1 MMRAFVDVPEIPLDD
16 SPFGVHADRGR
27 DGTLGADRNSWFLG
41 GQGEPPP
48 RASNGE
54 HAGHPPGPPMRGG
67 ADSVFV
73 PM

>member
-41 GQGEPPP
+41 GQGE
-48 RASNGE
+48 